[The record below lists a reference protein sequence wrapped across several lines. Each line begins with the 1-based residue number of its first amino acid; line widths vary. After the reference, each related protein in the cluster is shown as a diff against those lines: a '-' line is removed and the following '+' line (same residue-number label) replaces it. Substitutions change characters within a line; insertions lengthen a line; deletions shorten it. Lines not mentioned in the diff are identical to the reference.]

1 MGAEEQGWKQGLCPL
16 SPSRAPQPHP
26 GSVSSRPDVL
36 LCGKLGSGREEAPPE
51 VAEERMKVT
60 SMAIAAPR
68 RPLGEK
74 RHSGSFRKIKST
86 SRLFIDF

>member
-1 MGAEEQGWKQGLCPL
+1 M
-16 SPSRAPQPHP
+16 
-26 GSVSSRPDVL
+26 L

-68 RPLGEK
+68 RPLGGK
-74 RHSGSFRKIKST
+74 KHSGSFRKIKST
-86 SRLFIDF
+86 AMLFTDFLKILLP